1 MLARCCIATET
12 FSVAIRNS
20 PQAKELK
27 DRIRSNWL
35 VAPGAMTSRGV
46 AVGIRGTWRLCNKG
60 LGGAVDVDWRGAQG
74 LPTKGPASRVGGNC
88 WSRGQKVRLLL
99 KSAVVESRPSWAPP
113 IRCRY
118 FLRRWRVCLPVVMLI
133 ASARHFEESENGV
146 TASLQINSSESRASA
161 ASNATPIRT
170 ATTNGR
176 TSTRSWRVRR
186 QLEHRRLPGNA
197 ANPKAIEPSAF
208 WCGGRSNGS
217 RFNCAQHV
225 AVLGVD
231 DPVGVRSHQ

>member
-1 MLARCCIATET
+1 MLHRNRNVQCCHKEFTSSQGTE
-12 FSVAIRNS
+12 
-20 PQAKELK
+20 
-27 DRIRSNWL
+27 RSDSKQL
-35 VAPGAMTSRGV
+35 AG
-46 AVGIRGTWRLCNKG
+46 GTWGHDVQMCGCGDPGHLAAVQQGPWRCSGCRLAWRSRIADQRTS
-60 LGGAVDVDWRGAQG
+60 LTDWWKLLEQG
-74 LPTKGPASRVGGNC
+74 PEKSGCFSDLLWWRVGLHGLLRFDADTFFGAGAFAYPSSCSLPQQAVPRRVRTACLC
-88 WSRGQKVRLLL
+88 WVR
-99 KSAVVESRPSWAPP
+99 ST
-113 IRCRY
+113 
-118 FLRRWRVCLPVVMLI
+118 
-133 ASARHFEESENGV
+133 H
-146 TASLQINSSESRASA
+146 SESRAST

-176 TSTRSWRVRR
+176 TSTSSWRVRR
-186 QLEHRRLPGNA
+186 QLEHRRLPGIA